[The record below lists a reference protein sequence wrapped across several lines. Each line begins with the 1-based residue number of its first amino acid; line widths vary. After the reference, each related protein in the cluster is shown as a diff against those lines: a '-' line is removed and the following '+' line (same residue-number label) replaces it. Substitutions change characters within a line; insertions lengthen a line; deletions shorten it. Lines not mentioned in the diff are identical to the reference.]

1 MPELRRPLHVVSF
14 ECENKIKDIFL
25 VVIVFACTPSVE
37 YQMPL
42 NDYYPS
48 FHSYLPLNIINW
60 NADTLLNERCELKTI
75 TSERNWLEPLN
86 AINEDTVDFF
96 SFLFSVIAVHQTK
109 WKVKLC
115 GKYVNSPITNDRWNF
130 SQFFMHFF
138 SEFLFSLVCANIVY
152 SIYK

>member
-1 MPELRRPLHVVSF
+1 MNRIGQ
-14 ECENKIKDIFL
+14 ENEWDKSKDERGQTSNQMSQMTNRCPNCDGLCMSCHSSAKTKLKTFFL
-25 VVIVFACTPSVE
+25 LLLFFACTPSVE

-96 SFLFSVIAVHQTK
+96 FLSLHQTK

-115 GKYVNSPITNDRWNF
+115 GK
-130 SQFFMHFF
+130 
-138 SEFLFSLVCANIVY
+138 
-152 SIYK
+152 